1 MCSDYLKLGVK
12 SDLWKENTAF
22 QKPQALKSCCYL
34 QAEHT
39 LKTLN
44 SLFEKSEG

>member
-12 SDLWKENTAF
+12 SNLWKENTAF
-22 QKPQALKSCCYL
+22 QKPQALKSCYL
-34 QAEHT
+34 QAEHA